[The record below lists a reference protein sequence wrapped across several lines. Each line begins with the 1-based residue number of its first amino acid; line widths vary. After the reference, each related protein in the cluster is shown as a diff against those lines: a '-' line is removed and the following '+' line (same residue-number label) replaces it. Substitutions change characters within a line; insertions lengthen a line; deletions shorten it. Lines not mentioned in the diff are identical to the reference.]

1 MESNDGSHPK
11 ANSQDWEVMKRYIC
25 GLLLFL
31 VGCAVLGGRPGNRKE
46 LTDVVGDVLHQLDLA
61 GEIVWVGLRDTA
73 GKETASTLAIEEY
86 ILSGLVREGVSFSIS
101 ESVPSTW
108 PDGLI
113 PWEEGASAGQVLGG
127 QLAEDGLWAYLR
139 LSLVDGVQG
148 DRLKV
153 AVRGVEMRYVED
165 EVAQRARADGK
176 GDEGLPIGVELHW
189 VVLRSEGDIRR
200 PVELREESTLRE
212 GDQIQVRFRL
222 NRDAQVY
229 AFLFSSEGE
238 RISLVTDE
246 YRYSGL
252 PYYGPGENS
261 WVTMTEPDR
270 VYTAYFMVGSRLLE
284 ENATEFFERLDEL
297 VEQRQV
303 DRFVGLE
310 KQDATLVDFL
320 QRSFVDALPIRVM
333 RSMEDVTLGRV
344 ETFVYGDGTRIQS
357 AAEKWNAPVIVR
369 ALSFSV
375 Q

>member
-1 MESNDGSHPK
+1 MESNDGPHAK
-11 ANSQDWEVMKRYIC
+11 ANSQDWEIMRRYIC
-25 GLLLFL
+25 SLLLFL

-61 GEIVWVGLRDTA
+61 GEVVWVGLRNTA

-139 LSLVDGVQG
+139 LSLVDGVRG
-148 DRLKV
+148 DKLKV
-153 AVRGVEMRYVED
+153 AVRSVEMRYVED

-261 WVTMTEPDR
+261 WVTMTETDR

-284 ENATEFFERLDEL
+284 ENTTEFFERLDEL

-310 KQDATLVDFL
+310 KQDATLVEFL
-320 QRSFVDALPIRVM
+320 QRSLVDALPVRVM
-333 RSMEDVTLGRV
+333 RNIENVKLGRV

-357 AAEKWNAPVIVR
+357 TAEKWNAPVIVR
-369 ALSFSV
+369 AFSFSV

>member
-176 GDEGLPIGVELHW
+176 
-189 VVLRSEGDIRR
+189 
-200 PVELREESTLRE
+200 
-212 GDQIQVRFRL
+212 
-222 NRDAQVY
+222 
-229 AFLFSSEGE
+229 
-238 RISLVTDE
+238 
-246 YRYSGL
+246 
-252 PYYGPGENS
+252 
-261 WVTMTEPDR
+261 
-270 VYTAYFMVGSRLLE
+270 
-284 ENATEFFERLDEL
+284 
-297 VEQRQV
+297 
-303 DRFVGLE
+303 
-310 KQDATLVDFL
+310 
-320 QRSFVDALPIRVM
+320 
-333 RSMEDVTLGRV
+333 
-344 ETFVYGDGTRIQS
+344 
-357 AAEKWNAPVIVR
+357 
-369 ALSFSV
+369 
-375 Q
+375 